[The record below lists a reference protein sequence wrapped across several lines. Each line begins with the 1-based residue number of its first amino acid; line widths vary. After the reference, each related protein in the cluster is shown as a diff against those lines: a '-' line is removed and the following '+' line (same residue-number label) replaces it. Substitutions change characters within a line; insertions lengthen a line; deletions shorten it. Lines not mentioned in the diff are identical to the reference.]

1 MIGYSCSDNPR
12 PVRYAAPEGTLCRGE
27 ALHIM
32 TEPRTK
38 NGVDMKAESFLP
50 DDYRPAE
57 DEPFMND
64 RQTEYFRRK
73 LIAWKHELL
82 EDSRETI
89 EGLQDSTRNIPDIA
103 DRASEETDRALE
115 LRTRDRQRK
124 LVTKIDAALR
134 RIEEGEYGYCEVT
147 GEPISLKR
155 LDARPIATMS
165 LEAQERHERR
175 EKVYRD
181 D

>member
-1 MIGYSCSDNPR
+1 
-12 PVRYAAPEGTLCRGE
+12 
-27 ALHIM
+27 
-32 TEPRTK
+32 
-38 NGVDMKAESFLP
+38 MKAEVFLP

-64 RQTEYFRRK
+64 LQLEYFRRK
-73 LIAWKHELL
+73 LLHWKAEILG
-82 EDSRETI
+82 DSRDTI
-89 EGLQDSTRNIPDIA
+89 EAMKDQTRNIPDIA

-124 LVTKIDAALR
+124 LVSKIDAALR
-134 RIEEGEYGYCEVT
+134 RIEEGEYGYCEMT

-175 EKVYRD
+175 EKVHRD

>member
-1 MIGYSCSDNPR
+1 M
-12 PVRYAAPEGTLCRGE
+12 AAKRVKKGKTLQEGAE
-27 ALHIM
+27 
-32 TEPRTK
+32 
-38 NGVDMKAESFLP
+38 VKAENFLP

-64 RQTEYFRRK
+64 RQLEYFRRK
-73 LIAWKHELL
+73 LVAWKNDLL
-82 EDSRETI
+82 GESRETL
-89 EGLQDSTRNIPDIA
+89 EGLHESARNVPDLA

-124 LVTKIDAALR
+124 LITKIDSALR
-134 RIEEGEYGYCEVT
+134 RIDNGEYGYCEVT

-155 LDARPIATMS
+155 LNARPIATMT

-175 EKVYRD
+175 EKVHRD

>member
-1 MIGYSCSDNPR
+1 MMDIGEH
-12 PVRYAAPEGTLCRGE
+12 EGT
-27 ALHIM
+27 
-32 TEPRTK
+32 
-38 NGVDMKAESFLP
+38 DMKPENFLP
-50 DDYRPAE
+50 DDYTPAE

-64 RQTEYFRRK
+64 RQLEYFRRK
-73 LIAWKHELL
+73 LIAWKQDILA
-82 EDSRETI
+82 DSRDTI
-89 EGLQDSTRNIPDIA
+89 ETLQEGTRNIPDVT

-124 LVTKIDAALR
+124 LVSKIDAALR
-134 RIEEGEYGYCEVT
+134 RIDEGEYGYCEVT

-175 EKVYRD
+175 EKVHRD